1 MLLLFES
8 GSNMLFRMVTNRLLA
23 FCIAR
28 FLYGSKCTF
37 IVCVL
42 LFQDSK
48 TKSGIE
54 AKMTELNHRMS
65 IEHRN
70 RRKSHEYYRKLVE
83 ATKVGSKG
91 RWLLYWLLSYF
102 VICIWHN
109 NLSLLNSSEF
119 IKMCWV
125 FLTVYLN
132 TQSQW
137 NMGVQVIFYSS
148 FLKGKLELVRLS
160 LMNIHV

>member
-1 MLLLFES
+1 MLY
-8 GSNMLFRMVTNRLLA
+8 A
-23 FCIAR
+23 I
-28 FLYGSKCTF
+28 
-37 IVCVL
+37 IVCIL

-91 RWLLYWLLSYF
+91 RPVAPLLAT
-102 VICIWHN
+102 
-109 NLSLLNSSEF
+109 
-119 IKMCWV
+119 
-125 FLTVYLN
+125 FLFYDLCLAQ
-132 TQSQW
+132 QS
-137 NMGVQVIFYSS
+137 
-148 FLKGKLELVRLS
+148 
-160 LMNIHV
+160 